1 MARNSKSQICFRAM
15 RYEDF
20 SLDIWNKSESLFSY
34 LGYNLSE
41 ESKKFLINHTQKDKY
56 QSKPEVWNT
65 FRNPK
70 ATPFHWMQSLT
81 FDQIVKVQNECQQAL
96 KLWGYRIFSTP
107 EELKAINNPLLEFS
121 LDD

>member
-1 MARNSKSQICFRAM
+1 M